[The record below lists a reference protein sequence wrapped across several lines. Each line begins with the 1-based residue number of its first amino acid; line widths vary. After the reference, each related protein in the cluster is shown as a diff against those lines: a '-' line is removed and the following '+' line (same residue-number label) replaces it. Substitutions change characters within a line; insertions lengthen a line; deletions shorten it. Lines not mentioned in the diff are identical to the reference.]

1 MQLLQARPE
10 NIVETLEQDQTRL
23 LTWMEA
29 IQVITSEA
37 EQKNAE
43 DLLIHA
49 RQALKNVEA
58 KRKELQEPITEARDR
73 INDLFK
79 PLADKLRL
87 SISLVNGALQARHA
101 EQARIAE
108 EERMALLAEQAAKL
122 AEAQDTGEVVELPS
136 ASVMP
141 EAPTKTSRAHLGT
154 VTYHE
159 DIDVI
164 VVNPLL
170 VPRELCDPNIPRIR
184 ARAKSGVKEI
194 PGVLITKKYTTYTR
208 GGA

>member
-1 MQLLQARPE
+1 MQVLQDRPE
-10 NIVETLEQDQTRL
+10 AIVETLEQDQTTL

-58 KRKELQEPITEARDR
+58 KRRELLEPVEETRDR

-79 PLADKLRL
+79 PLGDKLRL
-87 SISLVNGALQARHA
+87 SISVVNRALQAHHA
-101 EQARIAE
+101 EQSRIAE
-108 EERMALLAEQAAKL
+108 EERMALLAEQAARL
-122 AEAQDTGEVVELPS
+122 AEAQETGEVVELPS
-136 ASVMP
+136 AAVMP
-141 EAPTKTSRAHLGT
+141 EAPTKTSRAHLGS
-154 VTYHE
+154 VTYRE
-159 DIDVI
+159 DIDVT

-170 VPRELCDPNIPRIR
+170 VPRELCDPNLPRIR

-194 PGVLITKKYTTYTR
+194 PGVLITTKYITSTR